1 MVRYTCKYNEL
12 MYTKLMRNP
21 FLYGQSVT
29 GDNFCN
35 RIKELSD
42 INRHIESGQNLFIY
56 SNRRIGKTSLV
67 RQALIRLSKNKG
79 IVSIFIDL
87 ERITSKAQFLE
98 IYAQAIANAF
108 VSLSKIE
115 KIRDFFRALIPR
127 IEFSPTGEVSV
138 SVEFSKSEASIRR
151 GLEEVMDLPQLLAK
165 KYKKRV
171 VVVFDEFQE
180 VANLNGVEFEKYIR
194 SFIQHHKNVCY
205 IFMGSKTRIIIDMF
219 NNPKRA
225 FYRSATVYPL
235 NIPNEEMERYI
246 KERFEATEKKISN
259 VIAAEIV
266 QKAQG
271 LPHYVQ
277 MLAWHV
283 WERCGNEVQLE
294 NINDAT
300 QQLLL
305 SQRELYYTWYN
316 DSTLNQK
323 SILFALSQGDEV
335 FSQDAIIK
343 HDLRAASTVQSGI
356 KSLVS
361 KGFVN
366 KEENKYALADP
377 FFAIWLSKK

>member
-180 VANLNGVEFEKYIR
+180 VANLNGGEFEKYIR
-194 SFIQHHKNVCY
+194 SFI
-205 IFMGSKTRIIIDMF
+205 
-219 NNPKRA
+219 
-225 FYRSATVYPL
+225 
-235 NIPNEEMERYI
+235 
-246 KERFEATEKKISN
+246 
-259 VIAAEIV
+259 
-266 QKAQG
+266 
-271 LPHYVQ
+271 
-277 MLAWHV
+277 
-283 WERCGNEVQLE
+283 
-294 NINDAT
+294 
-300 QQLLL
+300 
-305 SQRELYYTWYN
+305 
-316 DSTLNQK
+316 
-323 SILFALSQGDEV
+323 
-335 FSQDAIIK
+335 
-343 HDLRAASTVQSGI
+343 
-356 KSLVS
+356 
-361 KGFVN
+361 
-366 KEENKYALADP
+366 
-377 FFAIWLSKK
+377 